1 MFVTAEIKLE
11 DVENLYGIAT
21 PEWMVDLYRNVY
33 TMIVGMI
40 VDRVNSKLVE
50 LNEKAKR
57 FGLEGSFDLDA
68 PYNMYMRNEIQK
80 IADDFMMEV
89 TGGSKIYSG
98 NGMNYTFKIDKTFV
112 WHMEI
117 YSEIYGIRQEM
128 YTSIPEIKES

>member
-50 LNEKAKR
+50 LNEKAER

-80 IADDFMMEV
+80 IADEFMMEV